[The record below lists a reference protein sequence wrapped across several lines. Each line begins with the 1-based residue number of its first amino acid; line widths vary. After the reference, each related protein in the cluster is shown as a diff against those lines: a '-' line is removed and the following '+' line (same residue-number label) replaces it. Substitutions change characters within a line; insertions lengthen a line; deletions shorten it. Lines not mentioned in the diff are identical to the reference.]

1 MNIYIGS
8 DRARPGL
15 MGPPDT
21 FKSANPKKFFSIML
35 TNENTV
41 LTLVDIQEKLIP
53 VMHDKKFLIN
63 QLKILVQG
71 AAHIGLPILW
81 LEQYPKGLGPTIPE
95 LTELLPNNAP
105 IAKTCFSA
113 WGSTEFRQELQ
124 KFDRPN
130 VLIAG
135 IESHICVYQTVCD
148 LLKRGYR
155 TEIVIDAITSRT
167 EANRNIGIER
177 MKQSGANITSVE
189 MCLFELLRTAESTN
203 FKRIATLVK

>member
-1 MNIYIGS
+1 
-8 DRARPGL
+8 
-15 MGPPDT
+15 
-21 FKSANPKKFFSIML
+21 ML

-41 LTLVDIQEKLIP
+41 LTLVDIQAKLMP
-53 VMHDKKFLIN
+53 VMYEKDLLIK
-63 QLKILVQG
+63 QLKTLVQG
-71 AAHIGLPILW
+71 AVYIGLPVLW
-81 LEQYPKGLGPTIPE
+81 LEQYPKGLGATISDIV
-95 LTELLPNNAP
+95 ELLPNSAP

-155 TEIVIDAITSRT
+155 TEIVVDAITSRT
-167 EANRNIGIER
+167 KANRNIGIER